1 MDWCK
6 ILATNRN
13 REDWNQIDGVRLR
26 RRLDTYPRFAD
37 AQDVIRTTANGT
49 VKIYIACHNVRTLSS
64 DALTDVYIQETR
76 KVKADVIGVYAPTSQ
91 HDDEEVEQFYEE
103 INEALRIPSTYT
115 IVQGDMNASVGKK
128 TENDGRE
135 MGKFGYGERN
145 ERGEQMINFST
156 SNRLRIMNTFFMKP
170 EKRLWTWKSPNGT
183 VKKQIDYV
191 FSNVQRIFQ
200 DVSVIGENI
209 IATNSDHRMIRSTI
223 IIDNALESR
232 ILARSRRIGSK
243 VINPEEVEEQLK
255 RKDLNYPRLVT
266 IDDDYQKLIQTIKEV
281 EAGSTRV
288 RRQNHRLSEQTLQ
301 LLRRR
306 AALKAQGILDE
317 EYHHI
322 CEQARRMIVAD
333 YDNYRTRKIR
343 EAVKANKGLKKVTKE
358 VQLKQK
364 MPLALKDESGSRVFT
379 RSGMTRICKSF
390 FNKLYSSVIP
400 IQEERCTIQPEEFQP
415 VLTDEVEAAIAKL
428 KNGKCPGIDGITAEM
443 LKAGGTTLAKSL
455 ARRFTVYAQEL
466 RSMYS
471 TSVKGRYC
479 HSISLPCISQD
490 NKEQCS
496 IRSPVIMFVTRA
508 CLQLRDG
515 GLTT

>member
-1 MDWCK
+1 MGSGS
-6 ILATNRN
+6 
-13 REDWNQIDGVRLR
+13 GVGLTPTHDLR
-26 RRLDTYPRFAD
+26 D

-76 KVKADVIGVYAPTSQ
+76 KIKADVIGVSETRRN
-91 HDDEEVEQFYEE
+91 EECLQWIQERVLLSVSNYRTVVSCLKSGSPRVAILLLKVGRKRNYEDYTE

-209 IATNSDHRMIRSTI
+209 IATTD
-223 IIDNALESR
+223 
-232 ILARSRRIGSK
+232 
-243 VINPEEVEEQLK
+243 P
-255 RKDLNYPRLVT
+255 
-266 IDDDYQKLIQTIKEV
+266 KL
-281 EAGSTRV
+281 
-288 RRQNHRLSEQTLQ
+288 
-301 LLRRR
+301 
-306 AALKAQGILDE
+306 
-317 EYHHI
+317 
-322 CEQARRMIVAD
+322 
-333 YDNYRTRKIR
+333 R
-343 EAVKANKGLKKVTKE
+343 EAVKANKGLKKITKE

-364 MPLALKDESGSRVFT
+364 IPLALKDESGSRVFT

-390 FNKLYSSVIP
+390 FNKLYSSVIL
-400 IQEERCTIQPEEFQP
+400 IQEDVVQFNRRKFQP
-415 VLTDEVEAAIAKL
+415 VLTDEVEAAICKIKERKMPWNRWNNGRNAQGRRRPKKRCTTRGLCISPKL
-428 KNGKCPGIDGITAEM
+428 FSVVINAVFRNLEWNEGVKIDGETLTHLLYADDCILFA
-443 LKAGGTTLAKSL
+443 TT
-455 ARRFTVYAQEL
+455 TMEL
-466 RSMYS
+466 QRKLGIY
-471 TSVKGRYC
+471 K
-479 HSISLPCISQD
+479 
-490 NKEQCS
+490 
-496 IRSPVIMFVTRA
+496 
-508 CLQLRDG
+508 
-515 GLTT
+515 

>member
-1 MDWCK
+1 MC
-6 ILATNRN
+6 T
-13 REDWNQIDGVRLR
+13 
-26 RRLDTYPRFAD
+26 F
-37 AQDVIRTTANGT
+37 
-49 VKIYIACHNVRTLSS
+49 
-64 DALTDVYIQETR
+64 QETR
-76 KVKADVIGVYAPTSQ
+76 KVKAGRDRSKLNKTNRHSCKMHTGDQVFLEGVGIIVKRRVVPLIVSC
-91 HDDEEVEQFYEE
+91 E
-103 INEALRIPSTYT
+103 IRSPRVAILLLKVGRKRTNEDYT
-115 IVQGDMNASVGKK
+115 DITFLN
-128 TENDGRE
+128 
-135 MGKFGYGERN
+135 
-145 ERGEQMINFST
+145 I
-156 SNRLRIMNTFFMKP
+156 NRLRIMNTFFMKP

-243 VINPEEVEEQLK
+243 VISNPEEVEEQLK
-255 RKDLNYPRLVT
+255 REDLNYLRLVT
-266 IDDDYQKLIQTIKEV
+266 IDDDYQKLFQSIKEAV
-281 EAGSTRV
+281 EAGSTRG
-288 RRQNHRLSEQTLQ
+288 RRQNHRLSERTLQ

-333 YDNYRTRKIR
+333 YDNYRTRKLR
-343 EAVKANKGLKKVTKE
+343 EAVKANKGLKKITKE

-364 MPLALKDESGSRVFT
+364 IPLALKDESGSRVFT

-390 FNKLYSSVIP
+390 FNKLYSSVIL
-400 IQEERCTIQPEEFQP
+400 IQEERCAIQPEKFQP

-443 LKAGGTTLAKSL
+443 LKAGGTTLAKLL
-455 ARRFTVYAQEL
+455 ARRFT
-466 RSMYS
+466 
-471 TSVKGRYC
+471 
-479 HSISLPCISQD
+479 
-490 NKEQCS
+490 
-496 IRSPVIMFVTRA
+496 
-508 CLQLRDG
+508 
-515 GLTT
+515 